1 MAQRKGALSFDF
13 GMKYIGVASV
23 EVTSRIVGPKGTLAA
38 KHGKPD
44 VAQLDFL
51 VNAWQPS
58 DFVVGLPLNMDN
70 SESQMSKAARK
81 FGKFLEKRFQ
91 LPVHFVDERL
101 SSYEVAQRTGSPNAD
116 HAQAAVAIG
125 ETWLHELIVSRR

>member
-1 MAQRKGALSFDF
+1 MAHRKGALSFDF
-13 GMKYIGVASV
+13 GMKHIGVASV
-23 EVTSRIVGPKGTLAA
+23 EVTSQIVGPKCTLAA

-51 VNAWQPS
+51 VDAWQPS
-58 DFVVGLPLNMDN
+58 DFVVGLPLNMDS
-70 SESQMSKAARK
+70 SESPMSKAARK
-81 FGKFLEKRFQ
+81 FGQFLEKRFQ

-101 SSYEVAQRTGSPNAD
+101 SSYEAAQRTGSQTAD
-116 HAQAAVAIG
+116 HAQTAVAIG